1 VPLVRWPTDISA
13 GASRV
18 DKDVRAGEAMQE
30 HKQSGRDKKILLSGV
45 FGPFGV
51 DDDFGRRENIMEL
64 FHNQVTRE
72 QGVASFRFH
81 HRSFG
86 LYFLAE
92 NVDAD
97 VTVLDFPSR
106 ERFVRELRNG
116 YDIVGI
122 SFIAPNFVKA
132 REMAR
137 LVRLHAPGA
146 VVVLGGHGAAIEG
159 VERLID
165 CDHVVKGE
173 GIAWLRRFL
182 GQDPDAPILHPVLPS
197 TERQSILGVPLTG
210 VCSSLLVPGLGCVN
224 GCRFC
229 STTHF
234 FGKTYTS
241 YLPTGR
247 AIFETAARIADAR
260 GTDTFFVMD
269 ENFLK
274 DTGRAREL
282 LAEMERERR
291 FFRFQIFS
299 SAEAILAFGLD
310 DLVRLGVTFVWMGV
324 ETKSREANFTKNQGV
339 DPKRLVQEL
348 RDRGINVLASGILC
362 MEHHTPENIQE
373 DIDHL
378 VDLEADFTQFML
390 LTPLPTT
397 ALYQEKKAGG
407 LLRQDLPYEE
417 WHGQKMLNY
426 DHPHF
431 PGDAPERW
439 IKRAFRQEHEENS
452 SSIYRVTDTACR
464 GYRYL
469 AGLKHRDACLEAR
482 LAQARE
488 RAAEY
493 ALILPVIESHAV
505 NGLERERAVDLARR
519 MTEALGRPGLRERAL
534 RLAARFFAA
543 RWRWRVRLFGDAI
556 QPVTLMTH
564 YPAGRPARGAAQPA
578 IRPLPQV
585 HEKRRRPQAAAVG

>member
-1 VPLVRWPTDISA
+1 
-13 GASRV
+13 
-18 DKDVRAGEAMQE
+18 MQQ
-30 HKQSGRDKKILLSGV
+30 HATSGKKKILLAGV

-51 DDDFGRRENIMEL
+51 DDDYGRRENIMEL

-72 QGVASFRFH
+72 QGAASFRFH

-97 VTVLDFPSR
+97 VTVLDFPTRAAFER
-106 ERFVRELRNG
+106 EVHNG

-137 LVRLHAPGA
+137 LVRLHAPSA

-165 CDHVVKGE
+165 CDHVIRGE

-182 GQDPDAPILHPVLPS
+182 GQDPDAPINHPVLPS
-197 TERQSILGVPLTG
+197 TERQSIHGVPLTG

-234 FGKTYTS
+234 FGKTYTP
-241 YLPTGR
+241 YLASGR
-247 AIFETAARIADAR
+247 ALFDNAVRIADAR

-274 DTGRAREL
+274 DTRRAREL
-282 LAEMERERR
+282 LALMEREGRY
-291 FFRFQIFS
+291 FRFQIFS
-299 SAEAILAFGLD
+299 SAEAIMAFGLD
-310 DLVRLGVTFVWMGV
+310 ALVRLGVNFIWMGV
-324 ETKSREANFTKNQGV
+324 ETKSREANFTKNAGV
-339 DPKRLVQEL
+339 DPQWLVREL
-348 RDRGINVLASGILC
+348 RGRGITVLASGILC
-362 MEHHTPENIQE
+362 MEHHTQQNIQE

-397 ALYQEKKAGG
+397 ALYQEKKASGA
-407 LLRQDLPYEE
+407 LREDLPFEE

-426 DHPHF
+426 RHPHF
-431 PGDAPERW
+431 PGDSAERW
-439 IKRAFRQEHEENS
+439 IRQAFRQEYAENS
-452 SSIYRVTDTACR
+452 SSIYRVTETALR
-464 GYRYL
+464 GYRHL
-469 AGLKHRDACLEAR
+469 AGREDRDACLEAR

-488 RAAEY
+488 RLAEY
-493 ALILPVIESHAV
+493 ALMLPTIERNAV
-505 NGLERERAVDLARR
+505 NPLERERAVELSRQVTA
-519 MTEALGRPGLRERAL
+519 TLGRPGLRVRAFQLAVRAL
-534 RLAARFFAA
+534 AA
-543 RWRWRVRLFGDAI
+543 RWRARVWLLGDVI
-556 QPVTLMTH
+556 QPKTILTR
-564 YPAGRPARGAAQPA
+564 YPLSRRVAGTVASAAACRPAPAQQA
-578 IRPLPQV
+578 LRLP
-585 HEKRRRPQAAAVG
+585 RAAAVGVQLPPAR